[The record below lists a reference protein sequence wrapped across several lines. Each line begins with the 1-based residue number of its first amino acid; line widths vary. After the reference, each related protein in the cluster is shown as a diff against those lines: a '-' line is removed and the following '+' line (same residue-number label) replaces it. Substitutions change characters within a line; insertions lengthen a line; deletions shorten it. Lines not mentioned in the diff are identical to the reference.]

1 MKAATGFTLIEILL
15 SVAIISIVASLS
27 LPILSSFNDR
37 NDLDITAQ
45 GIASGLRRAQTYARG
60 VNGDSQWGVRVQSG
74 SATVFKGSSYGT
86 RDTAYDET
94 TTIPALLTPTGLSD
108 VVFSKLEGAPSQ
120 TGTIT
125 LTNTNTNETRAIT
138 INAEGMVSY

>member
-27 LPILSSFNDR
+27 LPILASFNDR
-37 NDLDITAQ
+37 NDLDITTQ
-45 GIASGLRRAQTYARG
+45 GIVQAIRRAQTYARG
-60 VNGDSQWGVRVQSG
+60 VNGDSQWGLRIQSG
-74 SATVFKGSSYGT
+74 SATVFKVGAS
-86 RDTAYDET
+86 DTSYDET
-94 TTIPALLTPTGLSD
+94 TIIPPIITPTGLSE